1 MQVLRKQFAL
11 CLALKICLIVL
22 KYHSLNISWLF
33 SPPNRDRVNITVQLT
48 NNSSTP
54 HRELFKRWK

>member
-33 SPPNRDRVNITVQLT
+33 PPPIETG
-48 NNSSTP
+48 
-54 HRELFKRWK
+54 